1 MHAGRQVNRHI
12 DRRLAGWMDRRA
24 ETKTGGEYINEIFSM
39 KQTQGTEL
47 QSQYVLV
54 EGTGAGV

>member
-1 MHAGRQVNRHI
+1 
-12 DRRLAGWMDRRA
+12 MDRRA

-47 QSQYVLV
+47 QSHYVLV